1 MKRSLKILLAAVAVY
16 AALLLILVKVE
27 SPAPDA
33 TIRSV
38 GDAIWYSLITMTTVG
53 YGDLSPVTAAG
64 RTVGMIFALCSIG
77 ILTLLI
83 GMGLRLIGGH
93 TIPQLR
99 LRLGRRK
106 TWYVFDSEDEDTV
119 ALAERLRKETKK
131 CLLVF
136 PPSSDRLI
144 EGTDVLRTDSTADGL
159 LRLKG
164 GREGLFLFFVAG
176 EPWKNYSDAGAAAEK
191 GIVSYCMAD
200 VAADRIPE
208 DLHLFSR
215 REALS
220 RCYWKEHPL
229 KKAETCVVLI
239 GCGQTGAA
247 VLERALL
254 TNVFERGRRTEYH
267 VFEDSVGFADI
278 HPALAASLSA
288 DGPEEDSLVFHKEKW
303 TADPELIRRADRIIL
318 CHEDD
323 AKNLD
328 TYETLKI
335 WLPVRADIHVR
346 LSCAVPGIEGFGER
360 KDIITPEFIMKDA
373 VNRQA
378 RLLHEIYSENSDS
391 PVAWKDL
398 SHFLRQSN
406 IAAAD
411 HMIVKARYLLDDE
424 NMTELT
430 EEVCRRAYERFREIF
445 PERADI
451 LQEMEHRRW
460 LRFHLLFN
468 WSYDP
473 LRDNVLRHHPLLLPY
488 DQLPPSEQRKD
499 AYAWEIFGRL

>member
-1 MKRSLKILLAAVAVY
+1 MKKSLKILLGAVAAYVV
-16 AALLLILVKVE
+16 LLLLLVKVE
-27 SPAPDA
+27 SVSPDA
-33 TIRSV
+33 TIRSF
-38 GDAIWYSLITMTTVG
+38 GDALWYSLITMTTVG

-64 RTVGMIFALCSIG
+64 RLIGMVYALCSIG

-93 TIPQLR
+93 TIPKLR
-99 LRLGRRK
+99 LRLGRGK
-106 TWYVFDSEDEDTV
+106 TWYVFDSEDDDTV
-119 ALAERLRKETKK
+119 ALAEQLRKDSRK

-136 PPSSDRLI
+136 PASSEHLI
-144 EGTDVLRTDSTADGL
+144 TGTEVLRTDLDTEAL

-164 GREGLFLFFVAG
+164 SGEGLSMFFVAG
-176 EPWKNYSDAGAAAEK
+176 DPWKNYSDADEAAKK

-200 VAADRIPE
+200 VSADRIPE
-208 DLHLFSR
+208 DLYLFSR

-220 RCYWKEHPL
+220 RCYWKEHPI
-229 KKAETCVVLI
+229 KKNEERVVLI

-254 TNVFERGRRTEYH
+254 TNVFEKGRRIEYH
-267 VFEDSVGFADI
+267 VFEDSIGFAKI
-278 HPALAASLSA
+278 HPALTASLAGGDTEDDSLIFHEESWTAAS
-288 DGPEEDSLVFHKEKW
+288 
-303 TADPELIRRADRIIL
+303 ELIRTADRIIL
-318 CHEDD
+318 CHEED
-323 AKNLD
+323 AKNLE
-328 TYETLKI
+328 TYEALRI
-335 WLPVRADIHVR
+335 WFPVRADIHVR
-346 LSCAVPGIEGFGER
+346 LTEAIPGVLGFGER

-378 RLLHEIYSENSDS
+378 RMMHEIYSENSPS
-391 PVAWKDL
+391 PVTWKDL

-411 HMIVKARYLLDDE
+411 HLIVKARYLLNDE
-424 NMTELT
+424 DMTELT
-430 EEVCRRAYERFREIF
+430 EADCRRAYERFRVIY

-460 LRFHLLFN
+460 QRFHLMFN

-473 LRDNVLRHHPLLLPY
+473 VRNNALRHHPLLLPY
-488 DQLPPSEQRKD
+488 EELSPSEQQKD
-499 AYAWEIFGRL
+499 SYAWEMLGRI

>member
-1 MKRSLKILLAAVAVY
+1 MKRSLKILLVAVAVY
-16 AALLLILVKVE
+16 AALLLILIKVE
-27 SPAPDA
+27 SVAPDA
-33 TIRSV
+33 TIRTI

-64 RTVGMIFALCSIG
+64 RAIGMIYALCSIG

-99 LRLGRRK
+99 LRLGKGK

-119 ALAERLRKETKK
+119 ALAEQLRKETKK

-136 PPSSDRLI
+136 PASDDHLI
-144 EGTDVLRTDSTADGL
+144 TGADVLRTDSTADDL

-164 GREGLFLFFVAG
+164 GREGLNMFFVAG
-176 EPWKNYSDAGAAAEK
+176 DPWKNYSDAGATAEK

-200 VAADRIPE
+200 VGADRTPE
-208 DLHLFSR
+208 DLYLFSR

-229 KKAETCVVLI
+229 KRNETNVVLI

-247 VLERALL
+247 ILERALL
-254 TNVFERGRRTEYH
+254 TNVFEKGRRTEYH
-267 VFEDSVGFADI
+267 VFEDSVGFTEI
-278 HPALAASLSA
+278 HPALTASLA
-288 DGPEEDSLVFHKEKW
+288 TGDTEDDSLIFHAESW
-303 TADPELIRRADRIIL
+303 TADPEIIRTADRIII
-318 CHEDD
+318 CHEEDT
-323 AKNLD
+323 KNLE
-328 TYETLKI
+328 TYETLRI
-335 WLPVRADIHVR
+335 WFPVRANIHVR
-346 LSCAVPGIEGFGER
+346 LTEAIPGVHGFGER

-378 RLLHEIYSENSDS
+378 RILHEIYSENSPS
-391 PVAWKDL
+391 PVAWKNL

-411 HMIVKARYLLDDE
+411 HMIVKARYLLDEED
-424 NMTELT
+424 MTELT
-430 EEVCRRAYERFREIF
+430 EADFKRAYERFREIY
-445 PERADI
+445 PERADV

-460 LRFHLLFN
+460 LRFHLMFN

-473 LRDNVLRHHPLLLPY
+473 VRDNALRHHPLLLPY
-488 DQLPPSEQRKD
+488 DQIPPSEQKKD
-499 AYAWEIFGRL
+499 AFAWEVFGRL